1 MSIVE
6 SAENLEVLQK
16 RVLKKGLLGFR
27 QNCSNDEELKSKLEK
42 LKIKKK
48 KLQNSIQLSRDHKD
62 LCDKMRNHLTALL
75 QKKIEEINS
84 RQSDYR
90 GRLEDYHHVRC
101 QVTDFTSRGYNIN
114 EQVARIKQEN
124 AMSKETLEAKRDRY
138 NATQQRLI
146 RQLDEDQQMMRE
158 SRDDLQQKRANM
170 NDEMTLVEAR
180 LRSAQVQMTSLE
192 ADYVSKSEQ
201 CEEMRKLCDELIFTA
216 ENNQPN

>member
-1 MSIVE
+1 
-6 SAENLEVLQK
+6 
-16 RVLKKGLLGFR
+16 
-27 QNCSNDEELKSKLEK
+27 
-42 LKIKKK
+42 
-48 KLQNSIQLSRDHKD
+48 
-62 LCDKMRNHLTALL
+62 
-75 QKKIEEINS
+75 
-84 RQSDYR
+84 
-90 GRLEDYHHVRC
+90 
-101 QVTDFTSRGYNIN
+101 
-114 EQVARIKQEN
+114 
-124 AMSKETLEAKRDRY
+124 MSKETLEAKRDRY